1 MPKKAMTVRKL
12 QQMSAL
18 EMSMALFAP
27 SPILEGEDSEAFHEL
42 FKRVMEA
49 IGPSD
54 IIECIW
60 VRDYVRCA
68 WEVMRYR
75 NAKERLI
82 KAQVPR
88 ALEEILERLINAE
101 IEEKGTDSQIIEMKV
116 GIKPTPTERVV
127 TAWLGGR
134 PSSVTF
140 VDELLRCAGLT
151 MADVEARAMAL
162 AIDEISLVDRLSARV
177 EQSRN
182 AALREID
189 QWRAGFGRRLHEATQ
204 EVIEGEFNA
213 IESEATSSQKGGED
227 GQ

>member
-18 EMSMALFAP
+18 EMSMTLFAP
-27 SPILEGEDSEAFHEL
+27 SPILEGETSEAFSEF
-42 FKRVMEA
+42 FKRVMET
-49 IGPSD
+49 ICPGD
-54 IIECIW
+54 IVECIW
-60 VRDYVRCA
+60 VRDYVRSA

-75 NAKERLI
+75 SAKERLI

-88 ALEEILERLINAE
+88 ALEEILERLVDAE
-101 IEEKGTDSQIIEMKV
+101 IEEQGTDSQIINMKV
-116 GIKPTPTERVV
+116 GVKPTPTERIV

-134 PSSVTF
+134 PSSVQF
-140 VDELLRCAGLT
+140 VDELLECAGLT

-162 AIDEISLVDRLSARV
+162 AIDEISLTDRLLARV

-182 AALREID
+182 DALRHIEA
-189 QWRAGFGRRLHEATQ
+189 WRAGFGRRLRKGTE

-213 IESEATSSQKGGED
+213 VESESTSSQEGGED